1 MQFFTNISH
10 EFRTPLTLILSPIE
24 RLLTGKNS
32 KLPSGVRNSIEV
44 VKRNAERLLL
54 LTNQILT
61 FRKLEA
67 GKLKIMLH
75 KAKLDE
81 AIVEIGEA
89 FKVLADEKSIDY
101 SINVEEA
108 DYRGWCDKSK
118 LEDILFNLLA
128 NAFKYT
134 PESGKVELS
143 LCLKTSSN
151 QTKSIEVVVT
161 DSGQGI
167 KPDVIEKV
175 FDRFYRADNNLG
187 FGTGIGLSLVKEL
200 VDKQNGHISVSSEYG
215 KGSTFILVLPL
226 ELEGFD
232 NYTVIEDEVTESVSI
247 DEKVSLIK
255 TVADEDLT
263 AQQGDTDK
271 AKVLIVEDNDDLR
284 HFLAE
289 SLADEYN
296 VYTAKD
302 GKDGYDLSL
311 KQEVDIVVSDIM
323 MPRLNGLDLCK
334 QLKNNLNTSHL
345 PVILLSAKGM
355 EENQVEG
362 LGVGADDYIT
372 KPFNLSLLL
381 AKMKSLIE
389 NRQKLKSIYLQDTT
403 GEQELKGGSLDD
415 DFMQKVNTVVSD
427 LYADP
432 SFDIETFASK
442 MYVSRSLL
450 YKKLKA
456 LTNVSPN
463 EYINVFRLKK
473 SIALLKTKKYQVAE
487 VAVMVGF
494 NDPKY
499 FSRVFKKFYKCSP
512 SEYANS

>member
-1 MQFFTNISH
+1 
-10 EFRTPLTLILSPIE
+10 
-24 RLLTGKNS
+24 
-32 KLPSGVRNSIEV
+32 
-44 VKRNAERLLL
+44 
-54 LTNQILT
+54 
-61 FRKLEA
+61 
-67 GKLKIMLH
+67 
-75 KAKLDE
+75 
-81 AIVEIGEA
+81 
-89 FKVLADEKSIDY
+89 
-101 SINVEEA
+101 
-108 DYRGWCDKSK
+108 

-134 PESGKVELS
+134 PEKGKVNLS
-143 LCLKTSSN
+143 LSLITIDN
-151 QTKSIEVVVT
+151 QKKSIKVEVT

-167 KPDVIEKV
+167 KQDFIEKV
-175 FDRFYRADNNLG
+175 FDRFYRADNNMG

-215 KGSTFILVLPL
+215 KGSTFILVLPID
-226 ELEGFD
+226 LEGFG
-232 NYTVIEDEVTESVSI
+232 NYTVIEEEVVDSVSI
-247 DEKVSLIK
+247 DKKVSLIK
-255 TVADEDLT
+255 KAANEDQPL
-263 AQQGDTDK
+263 QDGDTDK

-289 SLADEYN
+289 SLADEYK

-302 GKDGYDLSL
+302 GKDGSDLSL
-311 KQEVDIVVSDIM
+311 KQDVDLVVSDIM

-372 KPFNLSLLL
+372 KPFNFSLLL
-381 AKMKSLIE
+381 AKMKSLID
-389 NRQKLKSIYLQDTT
+389 NRQKLKAIYLQDAT
-403 GEQELKGGSLDD
+403 GGEEMKGGSLDD
-415 DFMQKVNTVVSD
+415 DFMQKVNTVVTE

-432 SFDIETFASK
+432 SFDIETFASN

-473 SIALLKTKKYQVAE
+473 SIALLQTKKYQVAE